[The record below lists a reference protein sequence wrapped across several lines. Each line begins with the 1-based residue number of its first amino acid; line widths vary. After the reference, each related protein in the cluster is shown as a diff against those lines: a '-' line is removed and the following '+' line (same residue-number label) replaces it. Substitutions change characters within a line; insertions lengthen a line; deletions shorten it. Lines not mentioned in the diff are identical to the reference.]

1 MGNSSRQD
9 PDSILQRV
17 DTSEFFFP
25 GSGVSALLIHGLTGT
40 PYEMRFPAQRLASA
54 GVRVR
59 GVRLAGHARTPEDLA
74 LTGYDD
80 WYQSVVGGFAE
91 LRGFGDPV
99 VVVGLSLGA
108 VLAARL
114 ALDQREGVA
123 GIAMLSSALFLDRR
137 AAAVLTAARLLGPL
151 TRRIFLN
158 SSGSDIH
165 DEGARRIHPSA
176 RRMALSAPISLLALE
191 RIVRPRISG
200 LTQPALIV
208 HSHKDH
214 TCPYD
219 RNVEFLMG
227 HIGSAE
233 KRLVELSESYHVITV
248 DTEKERVAAELVQ
261 FVERF
266 RADRSKLADRS
277 NRADPASRAAI

>member
-1 MGNSSRQD
+1 MANSSRQGS
-9 PDSILQRV
+9 DSIPPRV

-40 PYEMRFPAQRLASA
+40 PYEMRFPGERLASA

-74 LTGYDD
+74 VTGYDD
-80 WYQSVVGGFAE
+80 WYQSVVGGFEE
-91 LRGFGDPV
+91 LRGFGEPIV
-99 VVVGLSLGA
+99 VAGLSLGA

-123 GIAMLSSALFLDRR
+123 GIAMLSPALFLDRR
-137 AAAVLTAARLLGPL
+137 AVAALTAARLLGPL
-151 TRRIFLN
+151 TRRIFLS

-176 RRMALSAPISLLALE
+176 RRMALSALINLLALE

-208 HSHKDH
+208 HSHQDH
-214 TCPYD
+214 VCPYD
-219 RNVEFLMG
+219 RNVEFLMR
-227 HIGSAE
+227 HIGSAQ
-233 KRLVELSESYHVITV
+233 KRLVELNESYHVITV
-248 DTEKERVAAELVQ
+248 DKEKERVAAGLLE

-266 RADRSKLADRS
+266 RADHPK
-277 NRADPASRAAI
+277 RADPANRAAV

>member
-9 PDSILQRV
+9 SDSIPPRPDTRPDTRVDTV

-40 PYEMRFPAQRLASA
+40 PYEMRFPGEQLASA

-74 LTGYDD
+74 ATGYND
-80 WYQSVVGGFAE
+80 WYQSVIGGFEE
-91 LRGFGDPV
+91 LRAFGEPIV
-99 VVVGLSLGA
+99 VAGLSLGA

-123 GIAMLSSALFLDRR
+123 GIAMLSTALFLDRK
-137 AAAVLTAARLLGPL
+137 AAPVLTAARLLGRL
-151 TRRIFLN
+151 TRRIFL
-158 SSGSDIH
+158 SGSGSDIH
-165 DEGARRIHPSA
+165 DQGARKIHPSA
-176 RRMALSAPISLLALE
+176 RRMALSAPINLLALE
-191 RIVRPRISG
+191 RMIRPRISG

-214 TCPYD
+214 VCPYD
-219 RNVEFLMG
+219 RNVEFLMS
-227 HIGSAE
+227 HLGSAK
-233 KRLVELSESYHVITV
+233 KRLVELSESYHVMTV
-248 DTEKERVAAELVQ
+248 DLEKDRVAAELLEFVQ
-261 FVERF
+261 RF
-266 RADRSKLADRS
+266 RADRT
-277 NRADPASRAAI
+277 SRAAV

>member
-1 MGNSSRQD
+1 MDDSSAQA
-9 PDSILQRV
+9 SIPQRV
-17 DTSEFFFP
+17 DTSDFFFP

-40 PYEMRFPAQRLASA
+40 PYEMRFLGERLAAA

-59 GVRLAGHARTPEDLA
+59 GVRLAGHAGAPEELA
-74 LTGYDD
+74 GADYNN
-80 WYQSVVGGFAE
+80 WYQSVVGGFE
-91 LRGFGDPV
+91 QLRSFGEPIA
-99 VVVGLSLGA
+99 VVGLSLGA

-114 ALDQREGVA
+114 AVDQGEGVA
-123 GIAMLSSALFLDRR
+123 AIAMLSSALFLDRR
-137 AAAVLTAARLLGPL
+137 AAAVLTALRLLGPL
-151 TRRIFLN
+151 THRIFLS

-165 DEGARRIHPSA
+165 DAGARRIHPSS
-176 RRMALSAPISLLALE
+176 RLMPLSAPISLMDLE

-227 HIGSAE
+227 HIGSAQ
-233 KRLVELSESYHVITV
+233 KRLVELNESYHVVTV
-248 DTEKERVAAELVQ
+248 DTEKERVAAAVQ
-261 FVERF
+261 EFVERF
-266 RADRSKLADRS
+266 RADRLE
-277 NRADPASRAAI
+277 RADPANRAAV

>member
-9 PDSILQRV
+9 SDSIPPRPDTRVDTV

-40 PYEMRFPAQRLASA
+40 PYEMRFPGEQLASS

-74 LTGYDD
+74 ATGYND
-80 WYQSVVGGFAE
+80 WYQSVVGGFEE
-91 LRGFGDPV
+91 LRGFGEPIV
-99 VVVGLSLGA
+99 VAGLSLGA

-123 GIAMLSSALFLDRR
+123 GIAMLSTALFLDRK
-137 AAAVLTAARLLGPL
+137 AAPVLTAARLLGPL
-151 TRRIFLN
+151 TRRIFL
-158 SSGSDIH
+158 SGSGSDIH
-165 DEGARRIHPSA
+165 DPGARKIHPSA
-176 RRMALSAPISLLALE
+176 RRMALSAPINLLVLE
-191 RIVRPRISG
+191 RMVRPRISG

-214 TCPYD
+214 VCPYD
-219 RNVEFLMG
+219 RNVEFLMS
-227 HIGSAE
+227 HLGSAK

-248 DTEKERVAAELVQ
+248 DTDKERVAAELLE
-261 FVERF
+261 FVRRF
-266 RADRSKLADRS
+266 RADRA
-277 NRADPASRAAI
+277 NRAAV